1 MDGVVEFPAER
12 NRTDSGGL
20 RVESVETFDGLLALK
35 SEWQRLERLDPENSV
50 FLSWD
55 WLAQAFRPTVGRWRV
70 LAVYHNARL
79 VCVLPLKYRVHW
91 STTTEAFQSEI
102 EAGGRLLWSEYTGFL
117 CNPDSEVEAIPALS
131 RSLRGLPWSRLN
143 LRYVGSEARS
153 ALFMEGF
160 SQAEYS
166 KQWEEYRIN
175 KGTVDNLSCPQIAL
189 PSDFDT
195 YLNEGPSK
203 NTRQKIRRFTRKY
216 IDSSELTFSAATDAT
231 IKQDLGVLLRFWMLK
246 WSKTKG
252 PDGARLV
259 ASNYLR
265 MLSTAYRLG
274 LLYLPVLRRGDRP
287 IAALGHIL
295 DPKMK
300 RVHFIAAGRDET
312 EQGAYIGLLMHSQ
325 SIRWAIDQGYGTY
338 DFCHGDEPYKFS
350 FGSQATKLNSILIR
364 RRELPRGGRS
374 LDPLNHREALARV
387 LEFVETGKSKRAA
400 RGCRQLLSLTRP
412 AVPPDRG

>member
-1 MDGVVEFPAER
+1 MDGVVDFPAAR
-12 NRTDSGGL
+12 NIVDTGVL

-35 SEWQRLERLDPENSV
+35 SEWQRLERLDPESSV

-70 LAVYHNARL
+70 LAVYRKARL
-79 VCVLPLKYRVHW
+79 VCLLPLKYRVHW
-91 STTTEAFQSEI
+91 SATNEAFQSEI

-117 CNPDSEVEAIPALS
+117 CDPDDEAEAIPALNS
-131 RSLRGLPWSRLN
+131 HLRGLPWSRLN
-143 LRYVGSEARS
+143 LRYVASERRS
-153 ALFMEGF
+153 ALFMDGF
-160 SQAEYS
+160 PQTEFT
-166 KQWEEYRIN
+166 KRWEEYRIN

-216 IDSSELTFSAATDAT
+216 IASGELTFSAATDET
-231 IKQDLGVLLRFWMLK
+231 VKEDLSVLLRFWMLK

-252 PDGARLV
+252 PEGARLV

-265 MLSTAYRLG
+265 MLSTAHRLG
-274 LLYLPVLRRGDRP
+274 LLYLPVLRRGDQP
-287 IAALGHIL
+287 IAALGHVL
-295 DPKMK
+295 DPKNK

-312 EQGAYIGLLMHSQ
+312 EQGAYVGLLLHSQ
-325 SIRWAIDQGYGTY
+325 SIRWAIEQRYSVY

-350 FGSQATKLNSILIR
+350 FGSAAIKLNSILIR
-364 RRELPRGGRS
+364 RQELPRGGRS

-387 LEFVETGKSKRAA
+387 LEFVEAGKSRRAA

-412 AVPPDRG
+412 TAPPA

>member
-12 NRTDSGGL
+12 NRADPGGFRVDSI
-20 RVESVETFDGLLALK
+20 ETFDGLVALK
-35 SEWQRLERLDPENSV
+35 SEWQRLERLDPENTV

-55 WLAQAFRPTVGRWRV
+55 WLAQAFRQTVGRWRV

-117 CNPDSEVEAIPALS
+117 CDPAVETDAIPMLS
-131 RSLRGLPWSRLN
+131 SYLRGLPWSRLN
-143 LRYVGSEARS
+143 LRYVGSEDRS
-153 ALFMEGF
+153 ALFMGGF

-166 KQWEEYRIN
+166 KRWEEYRIN
-175 KGTVDNLSCPQIAL
+175 KGAVDNLSCPQIAL
-189 PSDFDT
+189 PNDFDT
-195 YLNEGPSK
+195 YLSQGPSK

-216 IDSSELTFSAATDAT
+216 IESGELTFAAATNET
-231 IKQDLGVLLRFWMLK
+231 VKEDLGVLLRFWMLK

-252 PDGARLV
+252 AEGARLV

-265 MLSTAYRLG
+265 MLSTAHRLG
-274 LLYLPVLRRGDRP
+274 LLYLPVLRRGQQP

-325 SIRWAIDQGYGTY
+325 SIRWAIDQGYAVY

-350 FGSQATKLNSILIR
+350 FASKAIKLNSILIR

-387 LEFVETGKSKRAA
+387 LEFVEAGKNKRAA
-400 RGCRQLLSLTRP
+400 LGCRQLLSLTRP
-412 AVPPDRG
+412 PVPPK